1 LTYRWAVLAAGTAA
15 QAAFSTVAFAIAV
28 LAPALRDRYD
38 LSLTEIGIVL
48 SAEWIGLT
56 FSLLPWGFAVDR
68 FGERWTLAGGLTAC
82 SGFLVAAAY
91 APSFGWLVAF
101 LGLGGIAGGSVQS
114 GSGRAVMRW
123 FTAGERGLALGIRQ
137 TAVPIGGGIAALVL
151 PQLGSPKAGLLFVAG
166 LVFAGALAGA
176 LVLRS
181 GSEEHIEVSDVE
193 STLRDRRLWLACFG
207 SGLYLVAQMA
217 MMGFVVLFLH
227 DEHGF
232 STGEAAAVF
241 AAGQV
246 LAAALRIGV
255 GRWSDVVGSRVGPL
269 RVVGVAIAVSV
280 GLVEWRPN
288 ETSGALDARAVAAV
302 GRTSAAEL
310 ESAGVAVAA
319 AVGFGRERRTTRE
332 AGPRPDL
339 ESRLRERLTE
349 AIAVARAQGQEL
361 AVAAVEVGDLG
372 PVAQELGAEVA
383 DALRAHVA
391 ARIEDCLDEGS
402 VVSRLDEDRYAIVL
416 PRATAADAES
426 TLAVLQAALEVRP
439 RGLEAGSVTVSAG
452 IAELTA
458 ADDAAAL
465 LERAGSALRRA
476 HADGSSAVVVAR
488 PGS

>member
-56 FSLLPWGFAVDR
+56 FALLPWGFAVDR

-82 SGFLVAAAY
+82 AGFLVAAAY

-101 LGLGGIAGGSVQS
+101 LGLSGIAGGSVQS

-123 FTAGERGLALGIRQ
+123 FTAAERGLALGIRQ

-166 LVFAGALAGA
+166 LVLAGALAGA

-280 GLVEWRPN
+280 GLVALV
-288 ETSGALDARAVAAV
+288 SGTPELVLVPVLAVATGLSMAWN
-302 GRTSAAEL
+302 GLSFTIAAEL
-310 ESAGVAVAA
+310 GGRRSGAAIGFQQTVLSGIGVVAPIAFAA
-319 AVGFGRERRTTRE
+319 AVSASSWGVAFALAALFPL
-332 AGPRPDL
+332 AGVWL
-339 ESRLRERLTE
+339 
-349 AIAVARAQGQEL
+349 
-361 AVAAVEVGDLG
+361 
-372 PVAQELGAEVA
+372 
-383 DALRAHVA
+383 LRA
-391 ARIEDCLDEGS
+391 L
-402 VVSRLDEDRYAIVL
+402 
-416 PRATAADAES
+416 
-426 TLAVLQAALEVRP
+426 
-439 RGLEAGSVTVSAG
+439 
-452 IAELTA
+452 
-458 ADDAAAL
+458 
-465 LERAGSALRRA
+465 
-476 HADGSSAVVVAR
+476 
-488 PGS
+488 